1 MEPVFQKISVEYKQ
15 DSIEM
20 TYSSG
25 STEQFKQIIR
35 VYSRFAPKWTF
46 TPVGFLLAGAVV
58 FVAWFGG
65 RVLFPTF
72 TLIPRIFALWSI
84 ALLEYFILIPTIGAS
99 VEVLDIPESS
109 LAVLI
114 HSAQLF
120 MFFVLNG
127 FVLHSPFTAN
137 HGVAFLLMI
146 SAIFLVA
153 FPEYSVAS
161 VFSG

>member
-1 MEPVFQKISVEYKQ
+1 
-15 DSIEM
+15 M

-25 STEQFKQIIR
+25 STEQFRQIIQI
-35 VYSRFAPKWTF
+35 YSRFAPKWTF

-65 RVLFPTF
+65 RVFFPSF
-72 TLIPRIFALWSI
+72 TLIPRILSLWSI

-99 VEVLDIPESS
+99 VEVLNIPESS

-114 HSAQLF
+114 HAAQLF

-127 FVLHSPFTAN
+127 IILNSPFTAN
-137 HGVAFLLMI
+137 HAVAFLLMI

-153 FPEYSVAS
+153 FPEYSVDS
-161 VFSG
+161 IFLK

>member
-1 MEPVFQKISVEYKQ
+1 
-15 DSIEM
+15 M

-25 STEQFKQIIR
+25 STEQFKQIIN
-35 VYSRFAPKWTF
+35 VYSQFAPKWSF

-58 FVAWFGG
+58 FIAWFGG

-72 TLIPRIFALWSI
+72 SLVPRIFALWSI

-99 VEVLDIPESS
+99 VEVLNIPESS

-114 HSAQLF
+114 HAAQLT

-127 FVLHSPFTAN
+127 FVLKSSFTAN
-137 HGVAFLLMI
+137 HAVAFLLI
-146 SAIFLVA
+146 IFAVLLVA

-161 VFSG
+161 VFSGK